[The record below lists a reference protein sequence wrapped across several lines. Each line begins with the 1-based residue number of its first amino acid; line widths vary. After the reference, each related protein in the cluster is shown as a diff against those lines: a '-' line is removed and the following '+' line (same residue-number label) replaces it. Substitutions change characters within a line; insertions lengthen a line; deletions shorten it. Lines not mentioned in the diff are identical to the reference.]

1 MRHASRHLPNV
12 FCSELGNCDSLSKVS
27 ADAYDPS
34 LRRDEPVLRLAYD
47 EILSRYAKD
56 VDRSLIRENL
66 RLSYTERLERLQRN
80 VWAAKRLH
88 RAGVRALKEKK

>member
-1 MRHASRHLPNV
+1 MDISRTFFAPSSGIV
-12 FCSELGNCDSLSKVS
+12 IAFSKVS
-27 ADAYDPS
+27 ADAYDAS
-34 LRRDEPVLRLAYD
+34 LRHNEPILRLAYD

>member
-1 MRHASRHLPNV
+1 M
-12 FCSELGNCDSLSKVS
+12 S
-27 ADAYDPS
+27 AGAYDVS
-34 LRRDEPVLRLAYD
+34 LRHNKPVLRLAYD

-88 RAGVRALKEKK
+88 GAGLRALKEKK